1 MKISIMNIVT
11 SMRNKKKFI
20 IEFESIFNSA
30 ETFQQEQLRFIQIGE
45 LFKKR
50 F

>member
-1 MKISIMNIVT
+1 
-11 SMRNKKKFI
+11 MRNKKKFI

-30 ETFQQEQLRFIQIGE
+30 ETSDFQQEQLRFIQIGE